1 MRRAARAADRAAR
14 LLPCVVRARRVCVEC
29 AFLCPS
35 TEGLRVHAVLA
46 LVSLAS
52 ARARVG
58 AALGLVLLACAAS
71 AARAAS
77 GTAPESVAAQLRDAA
92 MAGHTIA
99 YSWVSE
105 LTTRFGPRPAGS
117 ANEQQAAAWAAARLK
132 ALGFENV
139 HIESFP
145 VTGWVRGTES
155 AQLIAP
161 STQPLVIAALGESPP
176 TPASGLEGDVVV
188 FPTLTDLKA
197 AAPGSLNGKIAMVAQ
212 RMVRAQDGAGYG
224 AAVPARTDGPKEAAQ
239 RGAIAFLLRSVGT
252 DSHRL
257 AHTGTTR
264 YVDGRVP
271 LPAFALSSPDADQIE
286 RVAVLGQTVRVRL
299 FSGASYV
306 PDTHS
311 QNVIAEVRGRDRP
324 QEVVLLGAH
333 LDSWDQGTGAID
345 DGAGTAIITAA
356 AKLIRDLPHRP
367 RRTVRVV
374 LFGSEEVAQPVPPG
388 STFGGH
394 SYATNHQAELGNHVL
409 AGESDLG
416 TDRVYAFALPA
427 AVAQSDFA
435 RTLLRVLTPIG
446 VLASDRPP
454 EDVGADVGPSV
465 EAGVPGFQLSQDA
478 MRYFDIHHTPD
489 DTLDKVDREQLD
501 QNVAAWA
508 ALVWLAAD
516 SEVDFRPRSAPGG
529 TATPR

>member
-1 MRRAARAADRAAR
+1 VLGA
-14 LLPCVVRARRVCVEC
+14 LLVC
-29 AFLCPS
+29 L
-35 TEGLRVHAVLA
+35 HASDV
-46 LVSLAS
+46 
-52 ARARVG
+52 
-58 AALGLVLLACAAS
+58 
-71 AARAAS
+71 RAAS
-77 GTAPESVAAQLRDAA
+77 GPSAEVVAAQLRDAA
-92 MAGHTIA
+92 IAGHDIA

-117 ANEQQAAAWAAARLK
+117 ANEQQAADWAAARLK

-145 VTGWVRGTES
+145 ITAWARGSES

-161 STQPLVIAALGESPP
+161 GTQPLVVAALGESPP
-176 TPASGLEGDVVV
+176 TPAAGLEGDVVI

-197 AAPGSLNGKIAMVAQ
+197 AAPGSLRGKIAMVAQ
-212 RMVRAQDGAGYG
+212 RMVRAQDGAGYS
-224 AAVPARTDGPKEAAQ
+224 AAVVGRTDGPNEAAQ
-239 RGAIAFLLRSVGT
+239 RGAIAYLLRSVGT

-264 YVDGRVP
+264 YVDGRVA
-271 LPAFALSSPDADQIE
+271 LPAFALSAPDADQIE
-286 RVAVLGQTVRVRL
+286 RIAALGQTVRVRL

-306 PDTHS
+306 SDAHS

-345 DGAGTAIITAA
+345 DGAGTAIVTAA

-374 LFGSEEVAQPVPPG
+374 LFGSEEVAQPTPPG
-388 STFGGH
+388 HTFGGQ
-394 SYATNHQAELGNHVL
+394 SYVVNHRAELANHVL

-416 TDRVYAFALPA
+416 TDRVYAFALPGT
-427 AVAQSDFA
+427 VAQGEFA
-435 RTLLRVLTPIG
+435 RILLRTLTPIG

-454 EDVGADVGPSV
+454 EDVGADVTPTV
-465 EAGVPGFQLSQDA
+465 EAGVPGFALSQDGIT
-478 MRYFDIHHTPD
+478 YFDIHHTPD
-489 DTLDKVDREQLD
+489 DTLDKVDRAQLD

-508 ALVWLAAD
+508 ALAWLAAD
-516 SEVDFRPRSAPGG
+516 SDVDFRPRQAPGG
-529 TATPR
+529 AGTPPPPGKP

>member
-1 MRRAARAADRAAR
+1 MQRVTSIAI
-14 LLPCVVRARRVCVEC
+14 LGVPVSGMLPLV
-29 AFLCPS
+29 
-35 TEGLRVHAVLA
+35 
-46 LVSLAS
+46 LVSLA
-52 ARARVG
+52 AMRVH
-58 AALGLVLLACAAS
+58 AAAAIS
-71 AARAAS
+71 
-77 GTAPESVAAQLRDAA
+77 PETVAAQLRDAA
-92 MAGHTIA
+92 MTGHDIA

-139 HIESFP
+139 HVESFP
-145 VTGWVRGTES
+145 ITAWVRGSES

-176 TPASGLEGDVVV
+176 TPAGGLEGDVVI
-188 FPTLTDLKA
+188 FATLADLR
-197 AAPGSLNGKIAMVAQ
+197 AAPAGSLNGRIAMVAQ
-212 RMVRAQDGAGYG
+212 RMVRAQDGAGYT
-224 AAVPARTDGPKEAAQ
+224 AAMQARTDGPAEAAQ
-239 RGAIAFLLRSVGT
+239 RGAIAFLLRSLGT

-271 LPAFALSSPDADQIE
+271 VPAFALSAPDADQIE
-286 RVAVLGQTVRVRL
+286 RIAALGQSVRVRL
-299 FSGASYV
+299 ISGASYL
-306 PDTHS
+306 PEAHS
-311 QNVIAEVRGRDRP
+311 QNVIAEVRGRERP
-324 QEVVLLGAH
+324 QEVVLIGAH

-345 DGAGTAIITAA
+345 DGTGTAIVAAA

-374 LFGSEEVAQPVPPG
+374 LFGSEEVAQPTPPG
-388 STFGGH
+388 GTFGGH
-394 SYATNHQAELGNHVL
+394 SYLNNHQAELANHVL
-409 AGESDLG
+409 AGESDFG
-416 TDRVYAFALPA
+416 TDRVYSFALPG
-427 AVAQSDFA
+427 AVAKSEFA
-435 RTLLRVLTPIG
+435 KTLQRVLTPIG

-454 EDVGADVGPSV
+454 EDVGADVTPSV
-465 EAGVPGFQLSQDA
+465 EAGVPGFQLSQDG

-489 DTLDKVDREQLD
+489 DTLDKVDRAQLD

-516 SEVDFRPRSAPGG
+516 SDVDFRPRVAPAG
-529 TATPR
+529 AASPSPKP